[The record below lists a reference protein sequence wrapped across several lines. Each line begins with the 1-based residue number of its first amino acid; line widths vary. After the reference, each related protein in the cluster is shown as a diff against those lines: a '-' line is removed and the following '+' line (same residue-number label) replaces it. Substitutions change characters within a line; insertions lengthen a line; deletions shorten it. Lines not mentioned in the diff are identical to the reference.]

1 MLKLFVISLG
11 FKQTV
16 LDPCLF
22 VSGTGESFAMIY
34 FYVDDILIFTKDGT
48 HYGQLLIAK
57 FLERFACKDLGI
69 VQRFNGVWIDFG
81 ENFASVRLHQTT
93 YYTKIVDKYRDYWE
107 DVYKKPKKTP
117 LPQDIQERL
126 GINMPDP
133 VTGDDYLAW
142 WDTFPYLQMI
152 GAALYLAINTRP
164 DIMFAV
170 CMLARYSKTKSMEA
184 CRSLCWLFA
193 YLSGTVDLG
202 LMYSNFGGF
211 SFEDILDLLGYSD
224 ADWASDLRTRRS
236 TGGFL
241 IYACGGLAW
250 GSKLMATIAASSM
263 ESEFMAA
270 YYLGQQL
277 LYIRNLLSEL
287 GFQITRL
294 IPFFMDALSAIQA
307 LRNPSFHARIKHV
320 DIKWHWLRNLVGVIF
335 ALHHVRSSDMAADL
349 LTKMPTLKVWNS
361 LLPHILGEES
371 RSSTEVV
378 AAQERD
384 KDVEFPSGVRKP

>member
-1 MLKLFVISLG
+1 
-11 FKQTV
+11 
-16 LDPCLF
+16 
-22 VSGTGESFAMIY
+22 
-34 FYVDDILIFTKDGT
+34 
-48 HYGQLLIAK
+48 
-57 FLERFACKDLGI
+57 
-69 VQRFNGVWIDFG
+69 
-81 ENFASVRLHQTT
+81 
-93 YYTKIVDKYRDYWE
+93 
-107 DVYKKPKKTP
+107 
-117 LPQDIQERL
+117 
-126 GINMPDP
+126 MPDT
-133 VTGDDYLAW
+133 VAGDDYFDW
-142 WDTFPYLQMI
+142 WNTFPYLQMI

-241 IYACGGLAW
+241 IYACGGPLAW

-287 GFQITRL
+287 GFKITRL